1 MIVSNRKEKA
11 GYYLFLAPAY
21 IIFAVFIFWPVI
33 NSLYLSFF
41 KYNMMTVK
49 VAQFNGLNNYLM
61 LLKDKVF
68 ITSIINTIYLVIGVI
83 PFEMALGL
91 VVALMIS
98 SSFSRFKTAYKVGYY
113 VPYVSSMVAV
123 SIIWTIIFN
132 PTPNGIINTF
142 LARFGMQPLGWI
154 SDSNLALPTVM
165 LLVIW
170 KEIGYIMIIY
180 LAGLASIP
188 NEIYEAAKLDPIST
202 FKKFTHITLP
212 LLKPTIVFLLITQV
226 IASFQVFTPINIM
239 TGGGPGYSTMT
250 IVNYLYKKGFEEYN
264 MGIASAV
271 AYVLFVMLLFLTVIQ
286 DKVSK
291 SE

>member
-132 PTPNGIINTF
+132 
-142 LARFGMQPLGWI
+142 
-154 SDSNLALPTVM
+154 
-165 LLVIW
+165 
-170 KEIGYIMIIY
+170 
-180 LAGLASIP
+180 
-188 NEIYEAAKLDPIST
+188 
-202 FKKFTHITLP
+202 
-212 LLKPTIVFLLITQV
+212 
-226 IASFQVFTPINIM
+226 
-239 TGGGPGYSTMT
+239 
-250 IVNYLYKKGFEEYN
+250 
-264 MGIASAV
+264 
-271 AYVLFVMLLFLTVIQ
+271 
-286 DKVSK
+286 
-291 SE
+291 